1 VANDKHRTS
10 VLIPRSKTLNSF
22 KTSLRRQG
30 KGKTNWLK
38 KIISSI
44 LPPTE
49 GLWVPEGSDDV
60 GGVCDDVDELCNLAS
75 QVARWMIVAIAKMH
89 GDAFVQAADDL
100 GMPINSEKVGP
111 EEFLA
116 MSHKANMMRVRAQ
129 CVVQKYLL
137 DKGLRELPT
146 ERAMHE
152 LGKDALLPCTKKV
165 KIGTQVYSYSHM
177 KLDELVRQLVC
188 DNFDPR
194 MNNLE
199 IVIGGDHG
207 QGAFRSPIKLVFL
220 YADNDEKNN

>member
-1 VANDKHRTS
+1 
-10 VLIPRSKTLNSF
+10 
-22 KTSLRRQG
+22 
-30 KGKTNWLK
+30 
-38 KIISSI
+38 
-44 LPPTE
+44 
-49 GLWVPEGSDDV
+49 LWVPEGSDNI
-60 GGVCDDVDELCNLAS
+60 GRVCDDDDELCNLVS
-75 QVARWMIVAIAKMH
+75 QVACWMIVVIAKMH

-100 GMPINSEKVGP
+100 GNSEKVGP

-116 MSHKANMMRVRAQ
+116 MSHKANIMGVQAQ
-129 CVVQKYLL
+129 CIVQKYLL
-137 DKGLRELPT
+137 DKGLCVLPT

-165 KIGTQVYSYSHM
+165 KIGTQIYLYSHM

-188 DNFDPR
+188 DNFDPC

-199 IVIGGDHG
+199 IVIGSDHG